1 MERTS
6 STSKDVEI
14 IKEVDVDRIR
24 SEIESEGIID
34 RIKEVAKDEHV
45 HKYNDHFSL
54 QGYGF
59 GEKPEYSGYSSQLL
73 ASIGLTDDKVINPV
87 FPKCTYINDL
97 MSSLNMFRTRV
108 MVMRTQSCLPRHCD
122 NHPRIH
128 IPVWSYQGCF
138 MVVKNKTHYLNPCQA
153 YFVNTTNMHT
163 AMNCNITQNRVHI
176 IVSVHEILG
185 L

>member
-59 GEKPEYSGYSSQLL
+59 GEKPEYSGYSSPLL

-128 IPVWSYQGCF
+128 IPVWTFEEQCF
-138 MVVKNKTHYLNPCQA
+138 VIVQNTIYHLRAGQA
-153 YFVNTTNMHT
+153 YFVDTTKLHS
-163 AMNCNITQNRVHI
+163 AMNGHTQHDRVHI
-176 IVSVHEILG
+176 VGSVYG
-185 L
+185 RD